1 MGKLI
6 VAVALAM
13 VALAGSAHA
22 QTGNWAAVAVDG
34 VTNAMGAAA
43 AGGSTRAD
51 VERRAMSTCGKPTCQ
66 IAGTQE
72 NGCAG
77 AMRLSAVTRPQS
89 WTGRTRADWDV
100 WFASQCPTRNC
111 LNTISCTA
119 APAAATPTSPTTPTV
134 PSVPSLPKIR

>member
-13 VALAGSAHA
+13 FVIAGSARA
-22 QTGNWAAVAVDG
+22 QTGNWAAVAIDG
-34 VTNAMGAAA
+34 VGNAMGAAA

-51 VERRAMSTCGKPTCQ
+51 VERRALSSCGKTTCQ

-77 AMRLSAVTRPQS
+77 AMRLSAVSRPQS
-89 WTGRTRADWDV
+89 WTGRTRTDWDI
-100 WFASQCPTRNC
+100 WYASQCPTRNC
-111 LNTISCTA
+111 VNTISCTA
-119 APAAATPTSPTTPTV
+119 APTSTLPTV
-134 PSVPSLPKIR
+134 PTVPSLPKIGR